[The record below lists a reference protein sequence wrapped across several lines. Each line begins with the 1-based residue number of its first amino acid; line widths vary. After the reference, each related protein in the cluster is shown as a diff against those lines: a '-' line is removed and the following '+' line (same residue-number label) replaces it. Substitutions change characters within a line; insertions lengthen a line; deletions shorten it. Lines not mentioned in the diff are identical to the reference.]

1 MEWSDLIK
9 ARENTFA
16 WDYEREVDPQLIKDA
31 MWDTYMQAPT
41 KNLKYPFVA
50 KVIKIVEPERRKE
63 TAICPEML
71 ICL

>member
-9 ARENTFA
+9 ERENTFA

-41 KNLKYPFVA
+41 
-50 KVIKIVEPERRKE
+50 
-63 TAICPEML
+63 
-71 ICL
+71 